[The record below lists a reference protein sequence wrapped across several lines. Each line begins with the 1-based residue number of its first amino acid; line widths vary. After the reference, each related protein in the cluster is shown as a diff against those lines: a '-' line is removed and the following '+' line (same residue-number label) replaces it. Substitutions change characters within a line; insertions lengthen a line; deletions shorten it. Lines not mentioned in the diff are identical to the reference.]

1 MVIYEEFVERGLEAP
16 AHFARTV
23 HDLCF
28 GPKQEEI
35 RPRTVQSLSNAVTS
49 PLNDLEPIPQFG
61 ATSAEAM
68 SADRSSLTSELLAG
82 YRCRPID
89 WEARMC
95 IASCLPTSPVVIAG
109 ISIPKDR
116 DRFLCF
122 GASR

>member
-1 MVIYEEFVERGLEAP
+1 MVIYEEFVELGLEAP

-89 WEARMC
+89 SGKRVCA
-95 IASCLPTSPVVIAG
+95 
-109 ISIPKDR
+109 
-116 DRFLCF
+116 
-122 GASR
+122 